1 MKLINA
7 SSSGYEIFWVL
18 AQQYFHGV
26 QMYCTDREWQLQ
38 MEIKRSFMN
47 QVFNSQLQISKIK
60 LKSQ

>member
-26 QMYCTDREWQLQ
+26 QRYCTAQEWQLQ

-60 LKSQ
+60 LKS